1 MAYMRAAS
9 RVWRKMFREYFCS
22 GSCCRLF
29 GAWFG
34 LVVFLAHQVFRA
46 WLKWA
51 VNDWYGRFYDVLQT
65 TVERS
70 SGAFDPNTELATMR
84 GLVWDQ
90 LINFAIIV
98 SPAVVVHPVAGLIR
112 NWWVFVWRR
121 SIMKA
126 YLTRWDINIPPI
138 EGASQRV
145 HEDSQRFASGIQ
157 NCVAIILESVFTLMV
172 FCPVLYRL
180 DPELMAVAIGTAL
193 GGLLVSV
200 LVGHKLVGLEVGNQR
215 EEAELRKRLV
225 VLEVDPSSLEI
236 SGSPLLAFV
245 DNLKS
250 LSSNYWSL
258 YINFAALATW
268 LSTFDQFCIILPY
281 LLTAPRMFAED
292 PSRVLTLGALMKVTN
307 SFSKVFDSLNIVS
320 ENYLA
325 LNEWRSVLRRLT
337 EYEREVYN
345 RSPPVARI
353 LPGTELTNPPTI
365 EEEDAQI
372 TSV

>member
-1 MAYMRAAS
+1 
-9 RVWRKMFREYFCS
+9 MFREYFCS
-22 GSCCRLF
+22 GSCCRLL
-29 GAWFG
+29 GAWSG

-51 VNDWYGRFYDVLQT
+51 VNDWYGRFYDLLQVN
-65 TVERS
+65 VERA
-70 SGAFDPNTELATMR
+70 SGAINVTDELSTMR
-84 GLVWDQ
+84 DRIWDQ
-90 LINFAIIV
+90 LVDFAVIV
-98 SPAVVVHPVAGLIR
+98 SPAVVVHPIAGLIR

-121 SIMKA
+121 SMVIA
-126 YLTRWDINIPPI
+126 YLTRWDINTPPI

-157 NCVAIILESVFTLMV
+157 NCVSIVLESVFTLAI
-172 FCPVLYRL
+172 FCPVLYEL
-180 DPELMAVAIGTAL
+180 DPQLMVVAMSTAL

-200 LVGHKLVGLEVGNQR
+200 IVGYKLVGIEVGNQR

-225 VLEVDPSSLEI
+225 VLEVDPASLNI
-236 SGSPLLAFV
+236 SGTPFIAFV

-250 LSSNYWSL
+250 LSANYWSL

-268 LSTFDQFCIILPY
+268 LATFDQFCIILPY
-281 LLTAPRMFAED
+281 LLTAPRLFAED
-292 PSRVLTLGALMKVTN
+292 PARVLTLGSLMKVTN
-307 SFSKVFDSLNIVS
+307 SFSKVFDSLNVVS
-320 ENYLA
+320 ENYLS

-345 RSPPVARI
+345 QSPPVARI
-353 LPGTELTNPPTI
+353 LPGTELGNPPTLV
-365 EEEDAQI
+365 EEDAEV